1 MLPEYFYRN
10 LPAGSTVVFDEIH
23 RINDPSTV
31 VKIGFDEFPDI
42 KILAQRST
50 KIQGIRS
57 RDMEYKW

>member
-1 MLPEYFYRN
+1 MPI
-10 LPAGSTVVFDEIH
+10 DEIH

-31 VKIGFDEFPDI
+31 VKIGFDEFLDI